1 MKQLLKI
8 FFPVLILSVSVLG
21 QGQISDYPQ
30 LKRSDQGLFY
40 PSPASDS
47 THAYDA
53 INYELHLEVNPDE
66 ATFAGYNRVTGSI
79 VEESTTQIQL
89 HSRELDIDSVKMMDE
104 RLDFDIGDSTIL
116 VDLGQYFEPGD
127 TFRFDI
133 HYGGERGGEDQLGF
147 YFFDSCAYT
156 MSEPYD
162 ARYWIP
168 CFDEPWDKVTI
179 EAQVTVPDTLT
190 AVSNGVLAGIYE
202 NPQQNSIT
210 YHWKEENPI
219 ATYLMAITIGE
230 YTLWMDYAIDGN
242 GDSIPLYYYVYPE
255 DSANSVYD
263 FANVPSMVSFFIEK
277 YTDYPFDKYGM
288 VQASNFR
295 YGGMEH
301 QSISSIHRSWVRG
314 DRGVERGIVHELA
327 HQWWGDY
334 VTLADFRHIWLN
346 EGFATFSSILWQGDF
361 YGEERFQQELSGIM
375 NAFFYENDSVYTY
388 PIFDPPYVFG
398 AACYW
403 KGAFVL
409 RMLQSW
415 FGEEEFFRIM
425 RLYAEEF
432 AYGNASTDD
441 FQELWERETGED
453 LSQFF
458 QQWVYTAGYPRFS
471 FDYEVNAN
479 HAGFE
484 LIITSTQHQQG
495 IDYEM
500 FLDFAV
506 YHGDIEQ
513 EVRIFVT
520 ERNQQSAVDL
530 PFHPDQIVFNPNL
543 TALAREVAPTGIEE
557 ELIKP
562 DRVVL
567 FQNYPNPFNKR
578 TIIPFAVKGPAT
590 LSIFDINGKLVRLF
604 NLEKTNRVVW
614 DGTNAD
620 GREVASGIYFYR
632 METSDYST
640 QKKLI
645 LIK

>member
-1 MKQLLKI
+1 MQQLIKI
-8 FFPVLILSVSVLG
+8 LLPIVLLTTSVIG
-21 QGQISDYPQ
+21 QGHTPDYPQ
-30 LKRSDQGLFY
+30 LKRSGQSLFY

-47 THAYDA
+47 THSYDA
-53 INYELHLEVNPDE
+53 ISYELHLEVNPDE
-66 ATFAGYNRVTGSI
+66 ANFSGFNRVTGSV
-79 VEESTTQIQL
+79 VEENTSQIEL
-89 HSRELDIDSVKMMDE
+89 HSRELDIDSVKMVDE
-104 RLDFDIGDSTIL
+104 NLDFEIGDSTVI
-116 VDLGQYFEPGD
+116 VDIGQYFEPGD
-127 TFRFDI
+127 TFWFDI
-133 HYGGERGGEDQLGF
+133 HYSGQSGGEDQLGF

-168 CFDEPWDKVTI
+168 CFDEPRDKVEF
-179 EAQVTVPDTLT
+179 EAQVTIPDTLT
-190 AVSNGVLAGIYE
+190 AVSNGMLIGIYE
-202 NPQQNSIT
+202 NPQQNSVT

-219 ATYLMAITIGE
+219 ATYLMAITVGE
-230 YTLWMDYAIDGN
+230 YILWMDYASNGY

-263 FANVPSMVSFFIEK
+263 FANVPSMISFFIEK
-277 YTDYPFDKYGM
+277 FADYPFDKYGM

-301 QSISSIHRSWVRG
+301 QSISTIHRDWVRG
-314 DRGVERGIVHELA
+314 DRGVEGGIVHELA

-334 VTLADFRHIWLN
+334 VTLADFRNIWLN
-346 EGFATFSSILWQGDF
+346 EGFATFSSILWFGDF
-361 YGEERFQQELSGIM
+361 YGEEMFQQKLNGIM

-388 PIFDPPYVFG
+388 PIYDPPYVFG

-415 FGEEEFFRIM
+415 FGEDEFFRIM

-441 FQELWERETGED
+441 FQEIWERETGQD

-458 QQWVYTAGYPRFS
+458 QQWVYTAGYPKFS
-471 FDYEVNAN
+471 FDYEVYAS

-484 LIITSTQHQQG
+484 LLITSTQHQQE

-506 YHGDIEQ
+506 YHDDAEQ
-513 EVRIFVT
+513 NVRIFVN
-520 ERNQQSAVDL
+520 ERNQESVVEI
-530 PFHPDQIVFNPNL
+530 PFNPDQIAFNPNL
-543 TALAREVAPTGIEE
+543 TALAREAAPTGIEE
-557 ELIKP
+557 ESIKP
-562 DRVVL
+562 DRVIL
-567 FQNYPNPFNKR
+567 YQNYPNPFNRR
-578 TIIPFAVKGPAT
+578 TIIPFAANKRAT
-590 LSIFDINGKLVRLF
+590 LSIFDLNGKLVRLF
-604 NLEKTNRVVW
+604 NLDKTNQVVW
-614 DGTNAD
+614 DGTNND
-620 GREVASGIYFYR
+620 GKEAASGMYFYR
-632 METSDYST
+632 LETSGYSA